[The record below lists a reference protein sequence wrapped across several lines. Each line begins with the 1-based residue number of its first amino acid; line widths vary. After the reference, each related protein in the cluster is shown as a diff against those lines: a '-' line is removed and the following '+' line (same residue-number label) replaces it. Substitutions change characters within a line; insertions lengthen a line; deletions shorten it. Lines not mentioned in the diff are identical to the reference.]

1 MDTQKILQRIDELK
15 SLIVGDNTEWIKH
28 NIASQNLEWGPI
40 SDKKMNQQEA
50 DGWCKEQGG
59 RLPTMIELLQAYK
72 DKIPGFKSDDY
83 WSSTTYADNTD
94 NAWIVNFLDGY
105 PYDDNKTNTYYV
117 RCVRGQ

>member
-15 SLIVGDNTEWIKH
+15 SLIVGDNTKWIKH
-28 NIASQNLEWGPI
+28 NIASQNFEWGQI

-50 DGWCKEQGG
+50 EGWCKKQGG

-72 DKIPGFKSDDY
+72 DKIPGFKSDRY
-83 WSSTTYADNTD
+83 WSSTTYAGYTD
-94 NAWIVNFLDGY
+94 FAWFVGFYGGGPD
-105 PYDDNKTNTYYV
+105 YDYKTNAYYV